1 MKIEKFK
8 VLLYLKKSGMD
19 KNGKAPIMGRITVNR
34 TMAQFSCK
42 LSCTPSLWN
51 PRASRLE
58 GKSKE
63 AVETNKDIE
72 QLLLSIQKAFDVLV
86 EKRTDFEAKDVKEAL
101 LCRAASRHRPPFSP
115 SWTSISVNSAP
126 MRASICRRAVSG
138 LTERFARIS
147 LSSSGRSI
155 G

>member
-63 AVETNKDIE
+63 AVETNKDIG

-86 EKRTDFEAKDVKEAL
+86 EKSTDLPISTIRGVTVK
-101 LCRAASRHRPPFSP
+101 SF
-115 SWTSISVNSAP
+115 IN
-126 MRASICRRAVSG
+126 
-138 LTERFARIS
+138 
-147 LSSSGRSI
+147 
-155 G
+155 

>member
-1 MKIEKFK
+1 
-8 VLLYLKKSGMD
+8 MD

-51 PRASRLE
+51 PRASRLD

-101 LCRAASRHRPPFSP
+101 QGSVKTQTTLLSFVDEH
-115 SWTSISVNSAP
+115 ISELRFRSLRLSSALIV
-126 MRASICRRAVSG
+126 A
-138 LTERFARIS
+138 S
-147 LSSSGRSI
+147 LSSWRLRQRRGNDIPSI
-155 G
+155 FY

>member
-51 PRASRLE
+51 PRAIKVGPGSQIYEWRQSLE
-58 GKSKE
+58 KLGKADPVK
-63 AVETNKDIE
+63 
-72 QLLLSIQKAFDVLV
+72 KAMSNGSF
-86 EKRTDFEAKDVKEAL
+86 AGPYP
-101 LCRAASRHRPPFSP
+101 LCQ
-115 SWTSISVNSAP
+115 SA
-126 MRASICRRAVSG
+126 
-138 LTERFARIS
+138 
-147 LSSSGRSI
+147 
-155 G
+155 

>member
-86 EKRTDFEAKDVKEAL
+86 EKRTDLPVLTIRDDTRSPASLHWRQV
-101 LCRAASRHRPPFSP
+101 CRWRPSARC
-115 SWTSISVNSAP
+115 SVTR
-126 MRASICRRAVSG
+126 M
-138 LTERFARIS
+138 
-147 LSSSGRSI
+147 
-155 G
+155 

>member
-72 QLLLSIQKAFDVLV
+72 QLLLSIQKAFDMLV
-86 EKRTDFEAKDVKEAL
+86 EKSTDLPISTIRDDTRSPASLRWRLV
-101 LCRAASRHRPPFSP
+101 CRWRPSARC
-115 SWTSISVNSAP
+115 SVTR
-126 MRASICRRAVSG
+126 M
-138 LTERFARIS
+138 
-147 LSSSGRSI
+147 
-155 G
+155 

>member
-72 QLLLSIQKAFDVLV
+72 QLLLSIQKAFDALV
-86 EKRTDFEAKDVKEAL
+86 EKRTDLTIPTIRDDTRSPASLRWRQV
-101 LCRAASRHRPPFSP
+101 CRWRPSARC
-115 SWTSISVNSAP
+115 SVTR
-126 MRASICRRAVSG
+126 M
-138 LTERFARIS
+138 
-147 LSSSGRSI
+147 
-155 G
+155 

>member
-86 EKRTDFEAKDVKEAL
+86 EKRTEFQQLVKAEIKLAEDRKDL
-101 LCRAASRHRPPFSP
+101 LAF
-115 SWTSISVNSAP
+115 IQLIDLY
-126 MRASICRRAVSG
+126 MY
-138 LTERFARIS
+138 
-147 LSSSGRSI
+147 
-155 G
+155 

>member
-51 PRASRLE
+51 PRDSRLE

-63 AVETNKDIE
+63 TVENRTSSSCCFPSKR
-72 QLLLSIQKAFDVLV
+72 LSMCLW
-86 EKRTDFEAKDVKEAL
+86 KRERTSRL
-101 LCRAASRHRPPFSP
+101 RMSRRLCRAASRHRPPFSP

-138 LTERFARIS
+138 LTEKFARIS
-147 LSSSGRSI
+147 LSSSGRNTNYS
-155 G
+155 